1 MKKKKKQT
9 ILPVVTTKI
18 GSAIC
23 RIMVMR
29 PIRFFINGPTKK
41 LCIEAVNDADA
52 VLQEKKAAR

>member
-9 ILPVVTTKI
+9 ILPVTTKI
-18 GSAIC
+18 GSAIR